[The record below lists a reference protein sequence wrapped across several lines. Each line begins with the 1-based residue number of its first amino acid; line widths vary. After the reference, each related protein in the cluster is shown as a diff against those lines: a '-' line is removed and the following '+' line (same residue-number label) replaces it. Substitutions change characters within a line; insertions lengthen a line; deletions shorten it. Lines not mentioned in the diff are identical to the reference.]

1 MTKVIALH
9 KNEIARLC
17 GVSTRTITVWLNVR
31 YYDELVKLGYTKRQ
45 KVLLPQQ
52 VTFLI
57 GKLDIDT
64 KEQV

>member
-1 MTKVIALH
+1 MSKVIALH

-17 GVSTRTITVWLNVR
+17 GVSTRTIRIWLNVR

-64 KEQV
+64 NDRL

>member
-1 MTKVIALH
+1 MSKTIALH

-17 GVSTRTITVWLNVR
+17 GVSTRTIGIWLNVR
-31 YYDELVKLGYTKRQ
+31 YYDDLVKLGYTKRQ

-64 KEQV
+64 NE